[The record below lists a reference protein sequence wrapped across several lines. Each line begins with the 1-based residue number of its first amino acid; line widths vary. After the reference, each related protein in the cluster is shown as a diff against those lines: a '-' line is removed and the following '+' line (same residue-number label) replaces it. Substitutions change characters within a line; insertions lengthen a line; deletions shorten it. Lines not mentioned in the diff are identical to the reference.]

1 MPGSETTPLTV
12 SAAAGA
18 TSDSSCEHSGL
29 PVTAL
34 YSASSSGE
42 LFGVRG
48 TSQRFGAAGQVG
60 SRTAGTSWEEMFWE
74 EWVSSLLWGVREILS
89 LKLKRG
95 EVSAVVG
102 EDGPALDTVLE
113 GPLLSV
119 GTENKH
125 HEYRQSFTIYSYFI
139 TYMTFVIPSIAHCQ
153 KNQHNYK
160 QLNTT
165 SSDRRC
171 SSCSVLLSMFVFVST
186 TGQPCEYSK
195 RSQFRGKLCIFGR
208 TRC

>member
-1 MPGSETTPLTV
+1 M
-12 SAAAGA
+12 
-18 TSDSSCEHSGL
+18 
-29 PVTAL
+29 
-34 YSASSSGE
+34 
-42 LFGVRG
+42 
-48 TSQRFGAAGQVG
+48 
-60 SRTAGTSWEEMFWE
+60 
-74 EWVSSLLWGVREILS
+74 REILS

-102 EDGPALDTVLE
+102 EDGPALETVLE

-125 HEYRQSFTIYSYFI
+125 REYRQSFTIYSYFI
-139 TYMTFVIPSIAHCQ
+139 TYMTFVIPSNPHCQ
-153 KNQHNYK
+153 KKPPQ

-165 SSDRRC
+165 SSDRRIC

-195 RSQFRGKLCIFGR
+195 RSQFRGKLALLFIIGR
-208 TRC
+208 IRC